1 MKFSFTLCIVP
12 LQTLKTHVSSKIGF
26 KYDPTPRNIQ
36 TEYPPPRWHDSNSL
50 EQLEYIPKVLN
61 RVGSNISSPEMFLTS
76 SWSWREFLWSV
87 ITLAKL
93 QMFIFLPWDY
103 NFTPMWTIFITC
115 TSEIF
120 IWGGDMYCMYVLCI
134 QHVVCYTCSRCVGS
148 RARFWLSLV

>member
-26 KYDPTPRNIQ
+26 RYDPIPSNIQ
-36 TEYPPPRWHDSNSL
+36 TEYFFPPGGMIRAHSK
-50 EQLEYIPKVLN
+50 LEYIPKVLN
-61 RVGSNISSPEMFLTS
+61 RVGSNTSSLEMFLTS

-103 NFTPMWTIFITC
+103 NFTPMRTIFITC
-115 TSEIF
+115 TSKIF
-120 IWGGDMYCMYVLCI
+120 IWGGGICTVCMYYVSSMWFVI
-134 QHVVCYTCSRCVGS
+134 RAVGLLDLEPVS
-148 RARFWLSLV
+148 GCL